1 MDGYA
6 TQPKKVAAMD
16 SREHEQVLHQ
26 LGLRNADEL
35 ADRWADHGFRPQEML
50 AWLTA
55 GVPVDEPHIAAAL
68 AAAEWTPPQA
78 NIRIT
83 SGEPLTLIQAVRQHS
98 NAATYARQLRELT
111 G

>member
-1 MDGYA
+1 MQAPRKG
-6 TQPKKVAAMD
+6 TAMD

-35 ADRWADHGFRPQEML
+35 AERWADHGFRPQEML

-55 GVPVDEPHIAAAL
+55 GVQVDEPHIAAAL
-68 AAAEWTPPQA
+68 AGAEWTPAQA
-78 NIRIT
+78 SSTVAPSER
-83 SGEPLTLIQAVRQHS
+83 LTLIQAVRQHP
-98 NAATYARQLRELT
+98 NAANYARELRGLA